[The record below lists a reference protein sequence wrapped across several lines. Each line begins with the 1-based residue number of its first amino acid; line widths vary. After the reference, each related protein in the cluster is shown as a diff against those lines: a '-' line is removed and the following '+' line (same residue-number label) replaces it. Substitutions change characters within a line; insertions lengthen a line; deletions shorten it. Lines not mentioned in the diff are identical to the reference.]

1 MFRKL
6 HLIYENIFL
15 LHAAVGT
22 DAYGFFCFAGK
33 ARSGLLRREQGLII
47 LLSRPSG
54 IEPLADPLCGQL
66 FRMQDQRG
74 RMVFRSI
81 SKGFVFPAVRC

>member
-1 MFRKL
+1 M
-6 HLIYENIFL
+6 IYEKRAIP
-15 LHAAVGT
+15 HAAVGT

-33 ARSGLLRREQGLII
+33 ARSGLLHREQGLII

>member
-1 MFRKL
+1 MFLYSNPSWAKS
-6 HLIYENIFL
+6 ISMNAMI
-15 LHAAVGT
+15 
-22 DAYGFFCFAGK
+22 
-33 ARSGLLRREQGLII
+33 II

-74 RMVFRSI
+74 RMAFHSK
-81 SKGFVFPAVRC
+81 SKGSVFPTVRC

>member
-1 MFRKL
+1 M
-6 HLIYENIFL
+6 IYEKWVIT
-15 LHAAVGT
+15 HAAVGT

-74 RMVFRSI
+74 RMAFHSK
-81 SKGFVFPAVRC
+81 SKGSVFLTVRC

>member
-1 MFRKL
+1 M
-6 HLIYENIFL
+6 IYEKRTIP
-15 LHAAVGT
+15 HVAVGT

-33 ARSGLLRREQGLII
+33 TRSGLLRREQGLII

-54 IEPLADPLCGQL
+54 IELLADPLCGQL

-74 RMVFRSI
+74 RMAFHSK
-81 SKGFVFPAVRC
+81 SKGSVFPTARC